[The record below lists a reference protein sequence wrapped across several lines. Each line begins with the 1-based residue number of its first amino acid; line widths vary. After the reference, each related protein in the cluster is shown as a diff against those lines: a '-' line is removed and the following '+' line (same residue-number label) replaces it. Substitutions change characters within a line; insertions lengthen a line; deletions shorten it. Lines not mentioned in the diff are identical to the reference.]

1 VPIERK
7 VHLTY
12 PSHLVDQPIL
22 HEFIRKF
29 DVAVNILEANVT
41 RQEGWLLVA
50 VRGEEQVVNEG
61 LEWMSAQGIEVKEW
75 AKG

>member
-1 VPIERK
+1 MPVERK

-12 PSHLVDQPIL
+12 PPHLVDQPII
-22 HEFIRKF
+22 HELIRKF
-29 DVAVNILEANVT
+29 DVVVNILEANVT

-50 VRGEEQVVNEG
+50 VRGEEAAVNEC
-61 LEWMSAQGIEVKEW
+61 LEWIAAQGIETKEW

>member
-1 VPIERK
+1 MPLERK
-7 VHLTY
+7 VYLTY
-12 PSHLVDQPIL
+12 PPYLVDQPIL
-22 HEFIRKF
+22 HELIRKF
-29 DVAVNILEANVT
+29 DVVVNILEANVT